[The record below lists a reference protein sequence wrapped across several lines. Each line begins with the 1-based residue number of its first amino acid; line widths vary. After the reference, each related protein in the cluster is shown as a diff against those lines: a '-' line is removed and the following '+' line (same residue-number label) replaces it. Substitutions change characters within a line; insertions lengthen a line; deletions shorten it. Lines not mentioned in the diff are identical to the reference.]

1 MSDPLVDDLIAKA
14 AIRYVLSRYCRGI
27 DRMDR
32 EMAYSVWHDNGT
44 AHYIDTYEGSGRGFI
59 DWVWEAHRAMQRHS
73 HQITNVLIE
82 VDGAAA
88 SSEAYVTAGLWTTPD
103 SDGAQT
109 EILVRARYLDRWS
122 RRGGCWAI
130 DQRLC
135 VTDTTSYFALEAGTI
150 SAESARDETD
160 PSFAYIPKA

>member
-1 MSDPLVDDLIAKA
+1 VSDPRVDDLIAKA
-14 AIRYVLSRYCRGI
+14 AIRDVLSRYCRGL

-32 EMAYSVWHDNGT
+32 EMAYSVWHEGGT
-44 AHYIDTYEGSGRGFI
+44 AHYIDSYDGSGRGFI
-59 DWVWEAHRAMQRHS
+59 DWVWQAHSAMQRHS

-82 VDGAAA
+82 VAGQAA
-88 SSEAYVTAGLWTTPD
+88 SSEAYVTAGLWTQPD
-103 SDGAQT
+103 ADGAQS

-122 RRGGCWAI
+122 QRDGRWAI

-135 VTDTTSYFALEAGTI
+135 VTDTTSVSALAAGNV

-160 PSFAYIPKA
+160 PSFAYIPRA